1 MRFTYFDSFSSHLGL
16 ITSTR
21 SIHLVHDD
29 AKEKDFELEMSW
41 IGQESNFRI
50 VPVPDDLFKEAD
62 QKARDALE
70 NFEGSD

>member
-1 MRFTYFDSFSSHLGL
+1 MYASLVSMYSSRLGL
-16 ITSTR
+16 TNHTTH

-41 IGQESNFRI
+41 IGQESNFRF
-50 VPVPDDLFKEAD
+50 VPVPDDLFKDAD

-70 NFEGSD
+70 NFD